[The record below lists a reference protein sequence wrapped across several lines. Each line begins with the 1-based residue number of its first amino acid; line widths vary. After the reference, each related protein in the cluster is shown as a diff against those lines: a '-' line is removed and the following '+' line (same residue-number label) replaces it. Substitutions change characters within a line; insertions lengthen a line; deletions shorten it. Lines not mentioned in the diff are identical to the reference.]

1 MMKTP
6 NLFLIAIF
14 AALAIVAC
22 KPQNNN
28 NVQASAD
35 AELLKGSISDSTAR
49 RLVKN
54 FGGRAHSI
62 KHGGIIRPDT
72 RTVWFSKEQL
82 RELINRI
89 DSEKGDGIR
98 FYLAAYDSV
107 KKPDTKKI
115 NDAYM
120 NYATLIMVSTRYD
133 SLNQVHADYYKN
145 LTGAGGKNGGIIMA
159 TPENQGELCPPPAT
173 CAKSG
178 ATLLP

>member
-6 NLFLIAIF
+6 NLFLITVF
-14 AALAIVAC
+14 AALAIGAC
-22 KPQNNN
+22 KPQNNG
-28 NVQASAD
+28 NVQTSAD
-35 AELLKGSISDSTAR
+35 AELLKGTINDSTAR

-54 FGGRAHSI
+54 FGGRAHSF

-82 RELINRI
+82 KALINRI

-107 KKPDTKKI
+107 KKSDTKNIK
-115 NDAYM
+115 DAYM

-145 LTGAGGKNGGIIMA
+145 LKGADGKNGGIIMA
-159 TPENQGELCPPPAT
+159 IPENQGELCPPPAT